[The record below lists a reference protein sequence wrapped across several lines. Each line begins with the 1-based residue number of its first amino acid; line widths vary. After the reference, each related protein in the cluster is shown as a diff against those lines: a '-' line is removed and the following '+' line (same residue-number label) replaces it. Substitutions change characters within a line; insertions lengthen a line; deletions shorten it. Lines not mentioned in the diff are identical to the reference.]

1 MKKYLILLTTLLFLQ
16 SCKDTEEPQIP
27 FEPINEA
34 VIGSRVN
41 LDATSPE
48 LSSVYTV
55 SGDTITFYGNRDKE
69 GAPTAISSMEIR
81 KKDGYVAVAE
91 FNEAKMPI
99 SISTSTG
106 VTVDLDWIDNTK
118 AAVKAYNPQDNS
130 YINTIWILGELPQD
144 ESQSAKSKSIS
155 NSKATR
161 QNREATMS
169 ILPEIFDVKPRI
181 LSRGILNE
189 DVEGFQEVHLWITQ
203 CDASYNSKSWLELRS
218 EKDNTLI
225 SRIYESYHLT
235 KGSYIYEVPISSYP
249 TSYPNEEW
257 CKRFDN
263 ILNVTGVGLQWL
275 AGMEGGLAVWLN
287 WAAVTTGVGAIPAVV
302 VDALV
307 VVTAGAN
314 LFVQCIN
321 DAGGISNIM
330 QSFNP
335 EWYYKEVISS
345 DLIVIPHVLVRGNY
359 EVGEKYKMNAL
370 DGDQFIH
377 YNIEDDPI
385 INSFILQPAY
395 PNAGQGYTAT
405 ADYHCMPSGSK
416 ITLSIIGTDGY
427 TDSKTEI
434 LNSVSG
440 TATLS
445 VPGAASGVYDVCTVT
460 IVTPEGETYSMQA
473 SLVFGS

>member
-1 MKKYLILLTTLLFLQ
+1 MKKYLFLLGVLLFLQ
-16 SCKDTEEPQIP
+16 ACKNNDEPGIP

-41 LDATSPE
+41 LDAKSPE

-55 SGDTITFYGNRDKE
+55 TGDTITFFGDRDTD
-69 GAPTAISSMEIR
+69 GAPTSINSMEIR
-81 KKDGYVAVAE
+81 KSDGYVAIAE
-91 FNEAKMPI
+91 FNENRMPI
-99 SISTSTG
+99 AISTNTG
-106 VTVDLDWIDNTK
+106 VTVDFDWVDAGK
-118 AAVKAYNPQDNS
+118 AAVKAYNPETNT
-130 YINTIWILGELPQD
+130 YINTLWILGELPD
-144 ESQSAKSKSIS
+144 ENLSKSRS
-155 NSKATR
+155 AYTTQNSRLGKNVEM
-161 QNREATMS
+161 Q
-169 ILPEIFDVKPRI
+169 ILPEIFDIKPKI

-189 DVEGFQEVHLWITQ
+189 GIEGFQEVHLWITQ

-249 TSYPNEEW
+249 TSCPNEEW
-257 CKRFDN
+257 CKKFDN

-345 DLIVIPHVLVRGNY
+345 DIIVIPHVLVRGNY
-359 EVGEKYKMNAL
+359 EAGEGYKINAL
-370 DGDQFIH
+370 EGDEFIH

-385 INSFILQPAY
+385 INSFVLDPAY
-395 PNAGQGYTAT
+395 PSEGQGYTAT
-405 ADYHCMPSGSK
+405 ADFHCMPSGSV
-416 ITLSIIGTDGY
+416 ITLSIVGTDGY
-427 TDSKTEI
+427 TNSKTETI
-434 LNSVSG
+434 STVSG
-440 TATLS
+440 TATLY
-445 VPGAASGVYDVCTVT
+445 VPGAASGVYDVCNVNIT
-460 IVTPEGETYSMQA
+460 TPNGETYSMQA